1 MNSKFRNAAMILAL
15 AVVLPALANAG
26 GTIPQGTTIHVVIDQ
41 AISSK
46 DGKIGQRVTG
56 TVSKSVTVGGKVLI
70 PKGSTAKLSVS
81 SVQASGRLSTPAKLY
96 LKLRTVTVGGK
107 TYLLLRRAD
116 QNAFAIVNVSDPA
129 KPLLAEKD
137 DLRQPAGAEVD
148 LPRPGSAL
156 AIAFVPE
163 RNSAPAASA
172 MPTSAITLPT
182 ESVRLIDLTD
192 PQHPKTL
199 KVFNRVTSVA
209 SDDGRKLLFLVNN
222 EGLWIVSHHRNH
234 PLPMCTSEA
243 EIEPLPD
250 CQ

>member
-1 MNSKFRNAAMILAL
+1 MVLHWKRLLDFVFASSAL
-15 AVVLPALANAG
+15 VVPIFAS
-26 GTIPQGTTIHVVIDQ
+26 P
-41 AISSK
+41 
-46 DGKIGQRVTG
+46 
-56 TVSKSVTVGGKVLI
+56 
-70 PKGSTAKLSVS
+70 S
-81 SVQASGRLSTPAKLY
+81 SVEARLPRTAQSQEQVSVVGHLDLHGMQVKQIFVQERSGKN
-96 LKLRTVTVGGK
+96 
-107 TYLLLRRAD
+107 YLLLRRAD

-129 KPLLAEKD
+129 KPLLGDRD

-172 MPTSAITLPT
+172 MPASAITLPT

-192 PQHPKTL
+192 PQHPKTV
-199 KVFNRVTSVA
+199 KIFNRVTSVA
-209 SDDGRKLLFLVNN
+209 SDDGRKLVFLVNN

-234 PLPMCTSEA
+234 PLPMCTSES

>member
-1 MNSKFRNAAMILAL
+1 MVLHWKWLLDFVFGSSAL
-15 AVVLPALANAG
+15 VVSIFASP
-26 GTIPQGTTIHVVIDQ
+26 
-41 AISSK
+41 
-46 DGKIGQRVTG
+46 
-56 TVSKSVTVGGKVLI
+56 
-70 PKGSTAKLSVS
+70 S
-81 SVQASGRLSTPAKLY
+81 SVEARLPRTAQSQEQVSVVGHLDLHGMQVKQIFVQERSGKN
-96 LKLRTVTVGGK
+96 
-107 TYLLLRRAD
+107 YLLLRRAD

-129 KPLLAEKD
+129 KPLLGDRD

-156 AIAFVPE
+156 AIVFVPE

-172 MPTSAITLPT
+172 MPASAITLPT

-192 PQHPKTL
+192 PQHPKTV
-199 KVFNRVTSVA
+199 KIFNRVTSVA
-209 SDDGRKLLFLVNN
+209 SDDGRKLVFLVNN

-234 PLPMCTSEA
+234 PLPMCTSES

>member
-1 MNSKFRNAAMILAL
+1 MVFRWKRLLDFVFASSAL
-15 AVVLPALANAG
+15 VVSIFASP
-26 GTIPQGTTIHVVIDQ
+26 
-41 AISSK
+41 
-46 DGKIGQRVTG
+46 
-56 TVSKSVTVGGKVLI
+56 
-70 PKGSTAKLSVS
+70 S
-81 SVQASGRLSTPAKLY
+81 SVEARLPRTAQSQEQVSVVGHLDLHGMRVKQIFVQERSGKN
-96 LKLRTVTVGGK
+96 
-107 TYLLLRRAD
+107 YLLLRRAD

-129 KPLLAEKD
+129 KPLLADRD

-172 MPTSAITLPT
+172 MPASAITLPT

-192 PQHPKTL
+192 PQHPKTV
-199 KVFNRVTSVA
+199 KIFNRVTSVA
-209 SDDGRKLLFLVNN
+209 SDDGRKLVFLVNN

-234 PLPMCTSEA
+234 PLPMCTSES

>member
-1 MNSKFRNAAMILAL
+1 MVFHRKSLLDFVFVSASLVVSIFAFANSVEAQRPRTAQSQEQVS
-15 AVVLPALANAG
+15 VVGHLDLRG
-26 GTIPQGTTIHVVIDQ
+26 MQVKQIFVQ
-41 AISSK
+41 
-46 DGKIGQRVTG
+46 QR
-56 TVSKSVTVGGKVLI
+56 GGKN
-70 PKGSTAKLSVS
+70 
-81 SVQASGRLSTPAKLY
+81 
-96 LKLRTVTVGGK
+96 
-107 TYLLLRRAD
+107 YLLLRRAD

-172 MPTSAITLPT
+172 MPASAITLPT

-192 PQHPKTL
+192 PQHPKTV
-199 KVFNRVTSVA
+199 KIFNRVTSVA
-209 SDDGRKLLFLVNN
+209 SDDGRKLVFLVNN

-234 PLPMCTSEA
+234 PLPMCTSES

>member
-1 MNSKFRNAAMILAL
+1 MVFHRKSLLDFVFVSASLVVSIFAFANSVEAQRPRTAQSQEQVS
-15 AVVLPALANAG
+15 VVGHLDLRG
-26 GTIPQGTTIHVVIDQ
+26 MQVKQIFVQ
-41 AISSK
+41 
-46 DGKIGQRVTG
+46 QR
-56 TVSKSVTVGGKVLI
+56 GGKN
-70 PKGSTAKLSVS
+70 
-81 SVQASGRLSTPAKLY
+81 
-96 LKLRTVTVGGK
+96 
-107 TYLLLRRAD
+107 YLLLRRAD

-148 LPRPGSAL
+148 LPRSGSAL

-172 MPTSAITLPT
+172 VPASAITLPT

-192 PQHPKTL
+192 PQHPKTV
-199 KVFNRVTSVA
+199 KIFNRVTSVA
-209 SDDGRKLLFLVNN
+209 SDDGRKLVFLVNN

-234 PLPMCTSEA
+234 PLPMCTSES

>member
-1 MNSKFRNAAMILAL
+1 MVLHWKRLLDFVFASSAL
-15 AVVLPALANAG
+15 VVSIFASP
-26 GTIPQGTTIHVVIDQ
+26 
-41 AISSK
+41 
-46 DGKIGQRVTG
+46 
-56 TVSKSVTVGGKVLI
+56 
-70 PKGSTAKLSVS
+70 S
-81 SVQASGRLSTPAKLY
+81 SVEARLPRTAQSQEQVSVVGHLDLHGMQVKQIFVQERSGKN
-96 LKLRTVTVGGK
+96 
-107 TYLLLRRAD
+107 YLLLRRAD

-129 KPLLAEKD
+129 KPLLGDRD

-172 MPTSAITLPT
+172 MPASAITLPT

-192 PQHPKTL
+192 PQHPKTV
-199 KVFNRVTSVA
+199 KIFNRVTSVA
-209 SDDGRKLLFLVNN
+209 SDDGRKLVFLVNN

-234 PLPMCTSEA
+234 PLPMCTSES

>member
-1 MNSKFRNAAMILAL
+1 MVFHRKSLLDFVFVSVALVVSIFAFANSVEAQLART
-15 AVVLPALANAG
+15 AQSQEQVSVVGHLDLRG
-26 GTIPQGTTIHVVIDQ
+26 MQVKQIFVQ
-41 AISSK
+41 
-46 DGKIGQRVTG
+46 QR
-56 TVSKSVTVGGKVLI
+56 GGKN
-70 PKGSTAKLSVS
+70 
-81 SVQASGRLSTPAKLY
+81 
-96 LKLRTVTVGGK
+96 
-107 TYLLLRRAD
+107 YLLLRRAD

-129 KPLLAEKD
+129 KPLLADRD

-172 MPTSAITLPT
+172 MPASAISLPT

-192 PQHPKTL
+192 PQHPKTV
-199 KVFNRVTSVA
+199 KIFNRVTSVA
-209 SDDGRKLLFLVNN
+209 SDDGRKLVFLVNN

-234 PLPMCTSEA
+234 PLPMCTSES

>member
-1 MNSKFRNAAMILAL
+1 MVFHRKTLLDFVFVSASLVVSVFAFANSVEAQVPRTAQSQEQVS
-15 AVVLPALANAG
+15 VVGHLDLRG
-26 GTIPQGTTIHVVIDQ
+26 MQVKQIFVQ
-41 AISSK
+41 
-46 DGKIGQRVTG
+46 QR
-56 TVSKSVTVGGKVLI
+56 GGKN
-70 PKGSTAKLSVS
+70 
-81 SVQASGRLSTPAKLY
+81 
-96 LKLRTVTVGGK
+96 
-107 TYLLLRRAD
+107 YLLLRRAD

-172 MPTSAITLPT
+172 MPASAITLPT

-192 PQHPKTL
+192 PQHPKTV
-199 KVFNRVTSVA
+199 KTFNKVTSVA
-209 SDDGRKLLFLVNN
+209 SDDGRELVFLVNN

-234 PLPMCTSEA
+234 PLPMCTSES

>member
-1 MNSKFRNAAMILAL
+1 MARHGRVSDTQPQAFLSISPEGLTAVDRKSTKEIFMVFRWKRLLDFVFASSAL
-15 AVVLPALANAG
+15 VVSIFASP
-26 GTIPQGTTIHVVIDQ
+26 
-41 AISSK
+41 
-46 DGKIGQRVTG
+46 
-56 TVSKSVTVGGKVLI
+56 
-70 PKGSTAKLSVS
+70 S
-81 SVQASGRLSTPAKLY
+81 SVEARLPRTAQSQEQVSVVGHLDLHGMQVKQIFVQERSGKN
-96 LKLRTVTVGGK
+96 
-107 TYLLLRRAD
+107 YLLLRRAD

-129 KPLLAEKD
+129 KPLLADRD

-163 RNSAPAASA
+163 RNSAPAVSA
-172 MPTSAITLPT
+172 MPASAITLPT

-192 PQHPKTL
+192 PQHPKTV
-199 KVFNRVTSVA
+199 KIFNRVTSVA
-209 SDDGRKLLFLVNN
+209 SDDGRKLVFLVNN

-234 PLPMCTSEA
+234 PLPMCTSES

>member
-1 MNSKFRNAAMILAL
+1 MVFHRKSLLDFVFVSASLVVSIFAFANSVEAQRPRTAQSQEQVS
-15 AVVLPALANAG
+15 VVGHLDLRG
-26 GTIPQGTTIHVVIDQ
+26 MQVKQIFVQ
-41 AISSK
+41 
-46 DGKIGQRVTG
+46 QR
-56 TVSKSVTVGGKVLI
+56 GGKN
-70 PKGSTAKLSVS
+70 
-81 SVQASGRLSTPAKLY
+81 
-96 LKLRTVTVGGK
+96 
-107 TYLLLRRAD
+107 YLLLRRAD

-172 MPTSAITLPT
+172 VPASAITLPT

-192 PQHPKTL
+192 PQHPKTV
-199 KVFNRVTSVA
+199 KIFNRVTSVA
-209 SDDGRKLLFLVNN
+209 SDDGRKLVFLVNN

-234 PLPMCTSEA
+234 PLPMCTSES

>member
-1 MNSKFRNAAMILAL
+1 MVLHWKRLLDFVFASSAL
-15 AVVLPALANAG
+15 VVSIFASP
-26 GTIPQGTTIHVVIDQ
+26 
-41 AISSK
+41 
-46 DGKIGQRVTG
+46 
-56 TVSKSVTVGGKVLI
+56 
-70 PKGSTAKLSVS
+70 S
-81 SVQASGRLSTPAKLY
+81 SVEARLPRTAQSQEQVSVVGHLDLHGMQVKQIFVQERSGKN
-96 LKLRTVTVGGK
+96 
-107 TYLLLRRAD
+107 YLLLRRAD

-129 KPLLAEKD
+129 KPLLGDRD

-172 MPTSAITLPT
+172 MPASAITLPT

-192 PQHPKTL
+192 PQHPKTV
-199 KVFNRVTSVA
+199 KIFNRVTSVA
-209 SDDGRKLLFLVNN
+209 SDDGRKLVFLVNN
-222 EGLWIVSHHRNH
+222 EGLWIVSHHRND
-234 PLPMCTSEA
+234 PLPMCTSES

>member
-1 MNSKFRNAAMILAL
+1 MVLHWKWLLDFVFGSSAL
-15 AVVLPALANAG
+15 VVSIFASP
-26 GTIPQGTTIHVVIDQ
+26 
-41 AISSK
+41 
-46 DGKIGQRVTG
+46 
-56 TVSKSVTVGGKVLI
+56 
-70 PKGSTAKLSVS
+70 S
-81 SVQASGRLSTPAKLY
+81 SVEARLPRTAQSQEQVSVVGHLDLHGMQVKQIFVQERSGKN
-96 LKLRTVTVGGK
+96 
-107 TYLLLRRAD
+107 YLLLRRAD

-129 KPLLAEKD
+129 KPLLGDRD

-172 MPTSAITLPT
+172 MPASAITLPT

-192 PQHPKTL
+192 PQHPKTV
-199 KVFNRVTSVA
+199 KIFNRVTSVA
-209 SDDGRKLLFLVNN
+209 SDDGRKLVFLVNN
-222 EGLWIVSHHRNH
+222 EGLWVVSHHRNH
-234 PLPMCTSEA
+234 PLPMCTSES

>member
-1 MNSKFRNAAMILAL
+1 MVLHWKRLLDFVFASSAL
-15 AVVLPALANAG
+15 VVSIFASP
-26 GTIPQGTTIHVVIDQ
+26 
-41 AISSK
+41 
-46 DGKIGQRVTG
+46 
-56 TVSKSVTVGGKVLI
+56 
-70 PKGSTAKLSVS
+70 S
-81 SVQASGRLSTPAKLY
+81 SVEARLPRTAQSQEQVSVVGHLDLHGMQVKQIFVQERSGKN
-96 LKLRTVTVGGK
+96 
-107 TYLLLRRAD
+107 YLLLRRAD

-129 KPLLAEKD
+129 KPLLGDRD

-172 MPTSAITLPT
+172 MPASAITLPT

-192 PQHPKTL
+192 PQHPKTV
-199 KVFNRVTSVA
+199 KIFNRVTSVA
-209 SDDGRKLLFLVNN
+209 SDDGRKLVFLVNN
-222 EGLWIVSHHRNH
+222 EGLWIISHHRNH
-234 PLPMCTSEA
+234 PLPMCTSES

>member
-1 MNSKFRNAAMILAL
+1 MVLHWKRLLDFVFASSAL
-15 AVVLPALANAG
+15 VVSIFASP
-26 GTIPQGTTIHVVIDQ
+26 
-41 AISSK
+41 
-46 DGKIGQRVTG
+46 
-56 TVSKSVTVGGKVLI
+56 
-70 PKGSTAKLSVS
+70 S
-81 SVQASGRLSTPAKLY
+81 SVEARLPRTAQSQEQVSVVGHLDLHGMQVKQIFVQERSGKN
-96 LKLRTVTVGGK
+96 
-107 TYLLLRRAD
+107 YLLLRRAD

-129 KPLLAEKD
+129 KPLLGDRD

-172 MPTSAITLPT
+172 MPASAITLPT

-192 PQHPKTL
+192 PLHPKTV
-199 KVFNRVTSVA
+199 KIFNRVTSVA
-209 SDDGRKLLFLVNN
+209 SDDGRKLVFLVNN

-234 PLPMCTSEA
+234 PLPMCTSES

>member
-1 MNSKFRNAAMILAL
+1 MVFHRKSLLDFVFVSASL
-15 AVVLPALANAG
+15 VVSIFALANSVEAQRSR
-26 GTIPQGTTIHVVIDQ
+26 TAQSQEQVSVVGHLDLRGMQVKQIFVQ
-41 AISSK
+41 
-46 DGKIGQRVTG
+46 QR
-56 TVSKSVTVGGKVLI
+56 GGKN
-70 PKGSTAKLSVS
+70 
-81 SVQASGRLSTPAKLY
+81 
-96 LKLRTVTVGGK
+96 
-107 TYLLLRRAD
+107 YLLLRRAD

-129 KPLLAEKD
+129 KPLLADRD

-172 MPTSAITLPT
+172 MPASAITLPT

-192 PQHPKTL
+192 PQHPKTV
-199 KVFNRVTSVA
+199 KIFNRVTSVA
-209 SDDGRKLLFLVNN
+209 SDDGRKLVFLVNN

-234 PLPMCTSEA
+234 PLPLCTSES

>member
-1 MNSKFRNAAMILAL
+1 MVLHWKRLLDFVFASSAL
-15 AVVLPALANAG
+15 VVSIFASP
-26 GTIPQGTTIHVVIDQ
+26 
-41 AISSK
+41 
-46 DGKIGQRVTG
+46 
-56 TVSKSVTVGGKVLI
+56 
-70 PKGSTAKLSVS
+70 S
-81 SVQASGRLSTPAKLY
+81 SVEARLPRTAQSQEQVSVVGHLDLHGMQVKQIFVQERSGKN
-96 LKLRTVTVGGK
+96 
-107 TYLLLRRAD
+107 YLLLRRAD

-129 KPLLAEKD
+129 KPLLGDRD

-172 MPTSAITLPT
+172 MPASAITLPT

-192 PQHPKTL
+192 PQHPKTV
-199 KVFNRVTSVA
+199 KIFNRVTSVA
-209 SDDGRKLLFLVNN
+209 SDDGRKLVFLVNN
-222 EGLWIVSHHRNH
+222 EGLWVVSHHRNH
-234 PLPMCTSEA
+234 PLPMCTSES

>member
-1 MNSKFRNAAMILAL
+1 MVFRWKRLLDFVFASSAL
-15 AVVLPALANAG
+15 VVSIFASP
-26 GTIPQGTTIHVVIDQ
+26 
-41 AISSK
+41 
-46 DGKIGQRVTG
+46 
-56 TVSKSVTVGGKVLI
+56 
-70 PKGSTAKLSVS
+70 S
-81 SVQASGRLSTPAKLY
+81 SVEARLPRTAQSQEQVSVVGHLDLHGMQVKQIFVQERSGKN
-96 LKLRTVTVGGK
+96 
-107 TYLLLRRAD
+107 YLLLRRAD

-129 KPLLAEKD
+129 KPLLGDRD

-172 MPTSAITLPT
+172 MPASAITLPT

-192 PQHPKTL
+192 PQHPKTV
-199 KVFNRVTSVA
+199 KIFNRVTSVA
-209 SDDGRKLLFLVNN
+209 SDDGRKLVFLVNN

-234 PLPMCTSEA
+234 PLPMCTSES

>member
-1 MNSKFRNAAMILAL
+1 MVFHRKSLLDFVFVSASLVVSIFAFANSVEAQRPRTAQSQEQVS
-15 AVVLPALANAG
+15 VVGHLDLRG
-26 GTIPQGTTIHVVIDQ
+26 MQVKQIFVQ
-41 AISSK
+41 
-46 DGKIGQRVTG
+46 QR
-56 TVSKSVTVGGKVLI
+56 GGKN
-70 PKGSTAKLSVS
+70 
-81 SVQASGRLSTPAKLY
+81 
-96 LKLRTVTVGGK
+96 
-107 TYLLLRRAD
+107 YLLLRRAD

-163 RNSAPAASA
+163 RNSVPAASA
-172 MPTSAITLPT
+172 MPASAITLPT

-192 PQHPKTL
+192 PQHPKTV
-199 KVFNRVTSVA
+199 KIFNRVTSVA
-209 SDDGRKLLFLVNN
+209 SDDGRKLVFLVNN

-234 PLPMCTSEA
+234 PLPMCTSES

>member
-1 MNSKFRNAAMILAL
+1 MVFHRKSLLDFVFVSVAL
-15 AVVLPALANAG
+15 VVSIFGLANSVEAQLAR
-26 GTIPQGTTIHVVIDQ
+26 TAQSQEQVSVVGHLDLRGMQVKQIFVQ
-41 AISSK
+41 
-46 DGKIGQRVTG
+46 QR
-56 TVSKSVTVGGKVLI
+56 GGKN
-70 PKGSTAKLSVS
+70 
-81 SVQASGRLSTPAKLY
+81 
-96 LKLRTVTVGGK
+96 
-107 TYLLLRRAD
+107 YLLLRRAD

-129 KPLLAEKD
+129 KPLLADRD

-172 MPTSAITLPT
+172 MPASAITLPT

-192 PQHPKTL
+192 PQHPKTV
-199 KVFNRVTSVA
+199 KIFNRVTSVA
-209 SDDGRKLLFLVNN
+209 SDDGRKLVFLVNN

-234 PLPMCTSEA
+234 PLPMCTSES

>member
-1 MNSKFRNAAMILAL
+1 MVLHWKRLLDFVFASSAL
-15 AVVLPALANAG
+15 VVSIFASP
-26 GTIPQGTTIHVVIDQ
+26 
-41 AISSK
+41 
-46 DGKIGQRVTG
+46 
-56 TVSKSVTVGGKVLI
+56 
-70 PKGSTAKLSVS
+70 S
-81 SVQASGRLSTPAKLY
+81 SVEARLPRTAQSQEQVSVVGHLDLHGMRVKQIFVQERSGKN
-96 LKLRTVTVGGK
+96 
-107 TYLLLRRAD
+107 YLLLRRAD

-129 KPLLAEKD
+129 KPLLGDRD

-172 MPTSAITLPT
+172 MPASAITLPT

-192 PQHPKTL
+192 PQHPKTV
-199 KVFNRVTSVA
+199 KIFNRVTSVA
-209 SDDGRKLLFLVNN
+209 SDDGRKLVFLVNN

-234 PLPMCTSEA
+234 PLPMCTSES